1 MPSRRKVALGLL
13 GAGVLLVL
21 VCGIGEW
28 RIHDYAGPRM
38 YSDVQTLPPNRVGL
52 VLGTSAKGRSG
63 GPNPYFVNRMRAA
76 AELYRARRVQRLLV
90 SGDNSR
96 VGYNEPLDMQQALL
110 ALGVDSSA
118 ITMDFA
124 GFTTFDSIV
133 RAQRV
138 FQQQRFTIISQRF
151 HNERALWIARH
162 YGINAIAFNAR
173 DTASAA
179 KRIWL
184 RERGVRAIMW
194 LRHAF
199 GKEPH
204 FLGPTI
210 PIN

>member
-1 MPSRRKVALGLL
+1 MPTRRKFAIGLLSVGALLVALC
-13 GAGVLLVL
+13 AV
-21 VCGIGEW
+21 GEW
-28 RIHDYAGPRM
+28 RIHDYASSRM
-38 YSDVQTLPPNRVGL
+38 YSDVQSLPTNRVGL
-52 VLGTSAKGRSG
+52 VLGTSARVRSG
-63 GPNPYFVNRMRAA
+63 GPNRYFVNRMQAA
-76 AELYRARRVQRLLV
+76 AELYRAGRVQRLLV

-96 VGYNEPLDMQQALL
+96 EGYNEPLDMQQALI

-133 RAQRV
+133 RARRV
-138 FQQQRFTIISQRF
+138 FQQSRFTIISQRF
-151 HNERALWIARH
+151 HNERALWIART

-173 DTASAA
+173 DAGSAA
-179 KRIWL
+179 TRMWL
-184 RERGVRAIMW
+184 RERGVRAVMW

-210 PIN
+210 TIN